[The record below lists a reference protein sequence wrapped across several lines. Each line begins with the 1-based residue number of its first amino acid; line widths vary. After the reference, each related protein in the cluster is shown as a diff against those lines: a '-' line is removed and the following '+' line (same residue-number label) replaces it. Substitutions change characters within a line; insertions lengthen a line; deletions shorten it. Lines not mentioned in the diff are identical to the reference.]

1 MNCLSCAR
9 LGAERT
15 AVALCPRCQAG
26 LCLGHVEEAV
36 RSGGAGG
43 TNLSCGHHTWDSTW
57 QQAQGRHPQEGSS
70 TPNRTRTGT
79 STGTS

>member
-26 LCLGHVEEAV
+26 SALATCEDAA
-36 RSGGAGG
+36 RRGGAGG
-43 TNLSCGHHTWDSTW
+43 TNLSCGHHTWDSAW
-57 QQAQGRHPQEGSS
+57 QQAQGRDPQEGLI
-70 TPNRTRTGT
+70 TPDRIIT
-79 STGTS
+79 S

>member
-26 LCLGHVEEAV
+26 LCLGHVEDTA
-36 RSGGAGG
+36 RRGGAGG
-43 TNLSCGHHTWDSTW
+43 TNLSCGHHTWDSAW
-57 QQAQGRHPQEGSS
+57 QQAHGRDPQEGHYA
-70 TPNRTRTGT
+70 PNRIV
-79 STGTS
+79 SS